1 MAKPN
6 IIKLE
11 ARERTEFGKG
21 AARRARVA
29 GDIPVV
35 IYSKA
40 LDAPKHVL
48 VDSIE
53 FHGVIRNYGVNA
65 VLDLDIEGESQ
76 LSMVKSLD
84 QNPLTLDIDHADLL
98 GIHRGE
104 KVEVEIPITSEG
116 EVAPGALLMQ
126 DADTILVLAPV
137 LSIPEE
143 IVVSVEG
150 AEVGTQVHASAI
162 TLPEGLELTDDPE
175 LLVFNIV
182 EPEEDPAGDVD
193 ADVEGMGEDE
203 LPEDATEESADS
215 EGDDEE

>member
-6 IIKLE
+6 IVKLE

-35 IYSKA
+35 IYSKD

-65 VLDLDIEGESQ
+65 VLDLDIDGEPQ
-76 LSMVKSLD
+76 LSMVKALD

-98 GIHRGE
+98 AIHRGE
-104 KVEVEIPITSEG
+104 KVEVEVPVVPEG
-116 EVAPGALLMQ
+116 ELAPGNALLMQ

-150 AEVGTQVHASAI
+150 LDVGAQIHAGNV

-175 LLVFNIV
+175 LLIFNIV
-182 EPEEDPAGDVD
+182 EATEDPAGD
-193 ADVEGMGEDE
+193 ADVEGVGDAETPDEPKAAGAEAEGEE
-203 LPEDATEESADS
+203 
-215 EGDDEE
+215 